1 MGPFLHGFA
10 DELLQLDITGPVK
23 LAAFPQQHEDA
34 GAYDAGVASAM
45 DQYQGGNA
53 KTGLKTGV
61 PLQPPPASS
70 KRAPTPL
77 TTPNQ
82 MVGYASKEEG

>member
-10 DELLQLDITGPVK
+10 DELLKI
-23 LAAFPQQHEDA
+23 AAFPQQHEDL
-34 GAYDAGVASAM
+34 GPYNAGVNSAM
-45 DQYQGGNA
+45 DQYQGPNA

-61 PLQPPPASS
+61 PLQSPPVTS

-77 TTPNQ
+77 TTPNH
-82 MVGYASKEEG
+82 MVDYASKSSG